1 MEFSKIQLA
10 AILRLGLEVTH
21 LENKD
26 NTDKEFE
33 IILQELAYFGVDI
46 NNEMETMLDMNRQLS
61 LNDALSLIN
70 NMSDEQR
77 REICGFVGALICADG
92 YLGPNEKEIWS
103 NYPETLGFKGMTLDE
118 ALKIYKGENNSNIQ
132 RINFNGGYYEGEV
145 RNELYHGKGK
155 IVFNNGDIKEG
166 TFVNGKLNDRNGCYT
181 WATGDKYVGEFK
193 DGNISGFG
201 EYFYKSGDRYRGS
214 WCDDKRNGF
223 GVYFYAN
230 GCISFDEYS
239 DDKYHGISILI
250 CKDYAVV
257 RQYSNGKC
265 IHESRYTGLDYSALL
280 EKLNSSN

>member
-10 AILRLGLEVTH
+10 AILKLGLEVSN

-26 NTDKEFE
+26 NTEKEFE
-33 IILQELAYFGVDI
+33 IILQELSYFGVDI
-46 NNEMETMLDMNRQLS
+46 NNEMEAMLDMNRQLS
-61 LNDALSLIN
+61 MNDALSLIN

-77 REICGFVGALICADG
+77 REICGFVGAIICADG

-103 NYPETLGFKGMTLDE
+103 KYPETLGFKGMSLDE
-118 ALKIYKGENNSNIQ
+118 ALAIYKGEDNSNIQ

-145 RNELYHGKGK
+145 SNGRYHGKGK
-155 IVFNNGDIKEG
+155 IFFNNGDIKEG
-166 TFVNGKLNDRNGCYT
+166 TFVNGKLNDRNGSYT

-193 DGNISGFG
+193 DSNMSGFG

-223 GVYFYAN
+223 GVYFYAD
-230 GCISFDEYS
+230 GSISFNEYS
-239 DDKYHGISILI
+239 DDKCHGKSILI

-265 IHESRYTGLDYSALL
+265 IHESRYTGLDYSDLL